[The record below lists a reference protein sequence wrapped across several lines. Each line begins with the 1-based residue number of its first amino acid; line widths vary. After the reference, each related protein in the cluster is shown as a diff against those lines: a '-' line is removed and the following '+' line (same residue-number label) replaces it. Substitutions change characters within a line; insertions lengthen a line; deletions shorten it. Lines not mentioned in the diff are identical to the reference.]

1 MIRHIFQLLWAKR
14 KTNALMMLEIFL
26 AFLVLFASVCFIIFQ
41 LKKLK
46 YPLGFETKDHWMVS
60 MDDFYYKDSTE
71 AANQL
76 DQLKNELKNCP
87 LVESVG
93 SSNSSAPYLNNT
105 STTSNDNLG
114 FNISTRYAEV
124 DIDFGP
130 AMGIQITSGRWFN
143 EQDHLSKYPPIIVN
157 ELFLKNFFPGKN
169 MLDSIIPIN
178 GEHRIVGVMKDYRYK
193 GKFDEPANMSLL
205 LRRHTEKYLNF
216 ILLKMKP
223 GTPLGEQET
232 INNIV
237 KNVTK
242 SNSFVIKSLEQEESR
257 NARSRWIPII
267 ALLSICAFLCINIS
281 LGLFG
286 VLWYNIN
293 KRRSEI
299 GLRRAVGA
307 HTSDISSQ
315 FVLETLGLA
324 VLAILA
330 GILFAIQVPLLKVID
345 IDDSI
350 FYEAIGVVTLIL
362 IMLVLLCAF
371 IPSRQAAAIQPA
383 RALHEE

>member
-46 YPLGFETKDHWMVS
+46 HPLGFETKDRWMVS

-93 SSNSSAPYLNNT
+93 SSNSCAPYLNNT

-114 FNISTRYAEV
+114 FNISTRLAEV

-130 AMGIQITSGRWFN
+130 TMGIQITSGRWFN

-178 GEHRIVGVMKDYRYK
+178 GEHRIIGIMKDYRYK

-232 INNIV
+232 INDIV

-242 SNSFVIKSLEQEESR
+242 SNSFVIRSLEQDESR
-257 NARSRWIPII
+257 NARSKWIPII
-267 ALLSICAFLCINIS
+267 ALLSICIFLCINIS

-299 GLRRAVGA
+299 GLRRALGA

-345 IDDSI
+345 IDNSI

-362 IMLVLLCAF
+362 IILVLLCAL

>member
-1 MIRHIFQLLWAKR
+1 MV
-14 KTNALMMLEIFL
+14 LEIFL
-26 AFLVLFASVCFIIFQ
+26 AFLVLFAAVSFVVFQ
-41 LKKLK
+41 LKKLQF
-46 YPLGFETKDHWMVS
+46 PLGFDTRDRWMVTL
-60 MDDFYYKDSTE
+60 DDIYYKDSAE
-71 AANQL
+71 AARIL
-76 DQLKNELKNCP
+76 DQLRTELKASP
-87 LVESVG
+87 LVGDVG
-93 SSNSSAPYLNNT
+93 FSNSIAPFLNNT
-105 STTSNDNLG
+105 STNSNDNMG
-114 FNISTRYAEV
+114 FTISSRLARV
-124 DIDFGP
+124 DAGFGP
-130 AMGIQITSGRWFN
+130 TMNIRMTSGRWFN
-143 EQDHLSKYPPIIVN
+143 EQDYLSKYNPIIVN
-157 ELFLKNFFPGKN
+157 ELFIKNHFPGKN
-169 MLDSIIPIN
+169 MIDSIIIFN
-178 GEHRIVGVMKDYRYK
+178 GECKIVGVMKDYRYK
-193 GKFDEPANMSLL
+193 GKFDEPTNMSLL
-205 LRRHTEKYLNF
+205 LNRHTERSMSN

-237 KNVTK
+237 RNVTK

-257 NARSRWIPII
+257 NARSKWIPII
-267 ALLSICAFLCINIS
+267 ALLSISTFLCINIS

-307 HTSDISSQ
+307 HTSDISLQ

-345 IDDSI
+345 IDNSI